1 MYVRLMTLTTVMRM
15 QTAVTQKGVSTI
27 LATLATLEMESS
39 VQVSLSKRVL
49 RCPVLRKMVEHKL
62 IATYTLY

>member
-1 MYVRLMTLTTVMRM
+1 M

-49 RCPVLRKMVEHKL
+49 RRPVLRKMVEHKL